1 MSKGNSHFPFPYT
14 SAGWGLV
21 RAKMNV
27 PKLSTNLQY
36 SYKNLMI
43 NMTIWMRNH
52 IVNLCNAV
60 SAPAAVVTL
69 WVRWKKPVKS
79 VITLDH

>member
-1 MSKGNSHFPFPYT
+1 
-14 SAGWGLV
+14 
-21 RAKMNV
+21 
-27 PKLSTNLQY
+27 
-36 SYKNLMI
+36 MI

>member
-1 MSKGNSHFPFPYT
+1 
-14 SAGWGLV
+14 
-21 RAKMNV
+21 
-27 PKLSTNLQY
+27 
-36 SYKNLMI
+36 
-43 NMTIWMRNH
+43 MTIWMRNP